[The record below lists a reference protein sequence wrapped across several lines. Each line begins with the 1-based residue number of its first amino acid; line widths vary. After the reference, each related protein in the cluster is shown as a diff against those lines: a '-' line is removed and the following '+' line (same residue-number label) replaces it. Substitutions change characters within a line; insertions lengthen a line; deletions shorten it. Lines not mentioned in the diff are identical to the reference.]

1 MWRWAQH
8 QGTVDVQ
15 DQRPQCLSS
24 LPLGAAPSEAWRSG
38 PRGNR
43 RLLRTSCAP
52 GPAQGRGDRPQM
64 LQSLIKKVW
73 IPMKPYYTQAYQEI
87 WVGTGLMAYIVY
99 KIRSAD
105 KRSKALKASSAAPAH
120 GHH

>member
-1 MWRWAQH
+1 MTRPWEGR
-8 QGTVDVQ
+8 GG
-15 DQRPQCLSS
+15 DQK
-24 LPLGAAPSEAWRSG
+24 GI
-38 PRGNR
+38 RGGDC
-43 RLLRTSCAP
+43 SCTDIKPVKP
-52 GPAQGRGDRPQM
+52 GPGSTGQTFPVFSM